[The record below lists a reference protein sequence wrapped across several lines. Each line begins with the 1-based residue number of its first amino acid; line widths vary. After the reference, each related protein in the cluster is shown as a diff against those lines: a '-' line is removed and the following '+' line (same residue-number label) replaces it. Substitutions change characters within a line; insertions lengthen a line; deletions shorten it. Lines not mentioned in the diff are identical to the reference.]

1 MKNKLIRTIS
11 PITLAI
17 VSAFDAA
24 TVGYVIFAI
33 QKFKTGYDGWTIVF
47 GIIMVFALLLGVFL
61 TLDVIKTG
69 VVFREDELE
78 FNSVDENNVFKYTD
92 IENVETSR
100 DEKASLRKNF
110 VDRYSM
116 VIIHLK
122 DGSVVTVELG
132 LTTGKK
138 LTKIRTEIENRIKSS
153 TAGLESCRFSIIFLI
168 FFICNKCAKKRD
180 KFSRFCLIF
189 CFHIF

>member
-17 VSAFDAA
+17 VLAFDAA
-24 TVGYVIFAI
+24 TIGYVIYAI

-47 GIIMVFALLLGVFL
+47 GIIMIFALLLAIFL

-69 VVFREDELE
+69 VIFRENELE
-78 FNSVDENNVFKYTD
+78 FNSVDDNNVFKYTD
-92 IENVETSR
+92 IEKVETSR
-100 DEKASLRKNF
+100 DVKASLRKNF

-116 VIIHLK
+116 VIIHLR
-122 DGSVVTVELG
+122 DGSVVTIELG

-138 LTKIRTEIENRIKSS
+138 LTKIRTEIENRIQ
-153 TAGLESCRFSIIFLI
+153 
-168 FFICNKCAKKRD
+168 
-180 KFSRFCLIF
+180 
-189 CFHIF
+189 

>member
-24 TVGYVIFAI
+24 TVGYAIFAI

-47 GIIMVFALLLGVFL
+47 GIIMVFALLLAVFL

-78 FNSVDENNVFKYTD
+78 FNSVDDNNVFKYAD

-138 LTKIRTEIENRIKSS
+138 LTKIRTEIENRI
-153 TAGLESCRFSIIFLI
+153 E
-168 FFICNKCAKKRD
+168 
-180 KFSRFCLIF
+180 
-189 CFHIF
+189 